1 MNTSILQWQK
11 EANDLALKIRLGHN
25 VEAGLMLVT
34 YLEQLVAVYSQFPAE
49 QQRQFQSI
57 LSAML
62 ACQERQDWIGLADY
76 LEYELQQLFT
86 ELNIAP

>member
-1 MNTSILQWQK
+1 MSISVALWQK
-11 EANDLALKIRLGHN
+11 DANNLALKVRLGHN

-34 YLEQLVAVYSQFPAE
+34 YLEQLVAAYPKFPAE

-76 LEYELQQLFT
+76 LEYELQQLFI
-86 ELNIAP
+86 ELNDTV

>member
-1 MNTSILQWQK
+1 MSISVALWQK
-11 EANDLALKIRLGHN
+11 DANNLALKVRLGHN

-34 YLEQLVAVYSQFPAE
+34 YLEQLVAVYPKFPVE

-62 ACQERQDWIGLADY
+62 VCQERQDWIGLADY
-76 LEYELQQLFT
+76 LEYELQQLFI
-86 ELNIAP
+86 ELNDTV

>member
-1 MNTSILQWQK
+1 MKLATEQWQL
-11 EANDLALKIRLGHN
+11 EGNALALQFRLGHN

-34 YLEQLVAVYSQFPAE
+34 YLEQLVTVYPKFPVE

-76 LEYELQQLFT
+76 LEYELQQLFI
-86 ELNIAP
+86 ELNDTV

>member
-1 MNTSILQWQK
+1 MNESVPQWQT

-34 YLEQLVAVYSQFPAE
+34 YLEQLVAVYPKFHVE

-62 ACQERQDWIGLADY
+62 VCQERQDWIGLADY

-86 ELNIAP
+86 ELNNIP

>member
-1 MNTSILQWQK
+1 MSISVQLWQK
-11 EANDLALKIRLGHN
+11 KANDLALKIRLGHN
-25 VEAGLMLVT
+25 VEAGLILVT
-34 YLEQLVAVYSQFPAE
+34 YLEQLVAEYPKFPIE

-57 LSAML
+57 LSSML

-86 ELNIAP
+86 ELNSVP

>member
-1 MNTSILQWQK
+1 MSISVALWQK
-11 EANDLALKIRLGHN
+11 DANNLALKVRLGHN

-34 YLEQLVAVYSQFPAE
+34 YLEQLVAVYPKFPVE

-62 ACQERQDWIGLADY
+62 ICQERQDWIGLADY

-86 ELNIAP
+86 ELNSTP

>member
-1 MNTSILQWQK
+1 MNFLIHQWQK

-34 YLEQLVAVYSQFPAE
+34 YLEQLVTVYPKFPVE

-76 LEYELQQLFT
+76 LEYELQQLFI
-86 ELNIAP
+86 ELNDTV

>member
-76 LEYELQQLFT
+76 LEYELQQLFI
-86 ELNIAP
+86 ELNDTV

>member
-1 MNTSILQWQK
+1 MSISVALWQK
-11 EANDLALKIRLGHN
+11 DANNLALKVRLGHN

-34 YLEQLVAVYSQFPAE
+34 YLEQLVAVYPKFPAE

-57 LSAML
+57 LSVML

-76 LEYELQQLFT
+76 LEYELQQLFI
-86 ELNIAP
+86 ELNDTL

>member
-1 MNTSILQWQK
+1 MNVSVPQRQN

-34 YLEQLVAVYSQFPAE
+34 YLEQLVTVYPKFPVE

-76 LEYELQQLFT
+76 LEYELQQLFI
-86 ELNIAP
+86 ELNDTV

>member
-1 MNTSILQWQK
+1 MSISVALWQK
-11 EANDLALKIRLGHN
+11 DANNLALKVRLGLN

-34 YLEQLVAVYSQFPAE
+34 YLEQLVAVYPKFPVE

-62 ACQERQDWIGLADY
+62 VCQERQDWIGLADY
-76 LEYELQQLFT
+76 LEYELQQLFI
-86 ELNIAP
+86 ELNDTV

>member
-1 MNTSILQWQK
+1 MNFLIHQWQK

-34 YLEQLVAVYSQFPAE
+34 YLEQLVAVYPKFPAE

-57 LSAML
+57 ISAML

-76 LEYELQQLFT
+76 LEYELQQLFI
-86 ELNIAP
+86 ELNDTV

>member
-1 MNTSILQWQK
+1 MKLATEQWHL
-11 EANDLALKIRLGHN
+11 EGNALALQFRLGLN

-34 YLEQLVAVYSQFPAE
+34 YLEQLVAVYPKFPAE

-57 LSAML
+57 LSVML

>member
-11 EANDLALKIRLGHN
+11 EGNDLALKIRLGHN

>member
-1 MNTSILQWQK
+1 MSISVALWQK
-11 EANDLALKIRLGHN
+11 DANNLALKVRLGHN

-34 YLEQLVAVYSQFPAE
+34 YLEQLVAVYPKFPVE

-76 LEYELQQLFT
+76 LEYELQQLFI
-86 ELNIAP
+86 ELNDTV

>member
-1 MNTSILQWQK
+1 MKLTTEQWQL
-11 EANDLALKIRLGHN
+11 EGNALALQFRFGHN

-34 YLEQLVAVYSQFPAE
+34 YLEQLVAIYPEFPAE

-57 LSAML
+57 LSSML

-76 LEYELQQLFT
+76 LEYELQQLFV
-86 ELNIAP
+86 ELNGTP

>member
-11 EANDLALKIRLGHN
+11 EGNDLALKIRLGHN

-34 YLEQLVAVYSQFPAE
+34 YLEQLVAEYPKFPVE
-49 QQRQFQSI
+49 QQGQFQSI

>member
-1 MNTSILQWQK
+1 MNFPIHQWQT

-34 YLEQLVAVYSQFPAE
+34 YLEQLITVYPKFPVE

-76 LEYELQQLFT
+76 LEYELQQLFI
-86 ELNIAP
+86 ELNDAV

>member
-1 MNTSILQWQK
+1 MSISVALWQK
-11 EANDLALKIRLGHN
+11 DANNLALKVRLGHN

-34 YLEQLVAVYSQFPAE
+34 YLEQLVTVYPKFPVE

-76 LEYELQQLFT
+76 LEYELQQLFID
-86 ELNIAP
+86 LNDTV

>member
-1 MNTSILQWQK
+1 
-11 EANDLALKIRLGHN
+11 
-25 VEAGLMLVT
+25 MLVT
-34 YLEQLVAVYSQFPAE
+34 YLEQLVTVYPKFPVEE

-76 LEYELQQLFT
+76 LEYELQQLFI
-86 ELNIAP
+86 ELNGTV

>member
-1 MNTSILQWQK
+1 MSISVALWQK
-11 EANDLALKIRLGHN
+11 DANNLALKVRLGHN

-34 YLEQLVAVYSQFPAE
+34 YLEQLVAVYPKFPVE

-62 ACQERQDWIGLADY
+62 VCQERQDWIGLADY

-86 ELNIAP
+86 ELNSTP

>member
-1 MNTSILQWQK
+1 MNVSVPQRQN

-34 YLEQLVAVYSQFPAE
+34 YLEQLVTVYPKFPVE

-76 LEYELQQLFT
+76 LEYELQQLFID
-86 ELNIAP
+86 LNDTV

>member
-1 MNTSILQWQK
+1 MNFLIHQWQK

-34 YLEQLVAVYSQFPAE
+34 YLEQLVTVYPKFPVE

-76 LEYELQQLFT
+76 LEYELQQLFID
-86 ELNIAP
+86 LNDTV

>member
-1 MNTSILQWQK
+1 MNFLIHQWQK
-11 EANDLALKIRLGHN
+11 EANDLALKIRLGLN

-34 YLEQLVAVYSQFPAE
+34 YLEQLVAVYPKFPVE

-57 LSAML
+57 ISAML

-76 LEYELQQLFT
+76 LEYELQQLFI
-86 ELNIAP
+86 ELNDTV

>member
-1 MNTSILQWQK
+1 MSISVALWQK
-11 EANDLALKIRLGHN
+11 DANNLALKVRLGHN

-34 YLEQLVAVYSQFPAE
+34 YLEQLVAVYPKFPAE
-49 QQRQFQSI
+49 QQRQFQFI

-86 ELNIAP
+86 ELNSVP